1 MPLPREGIR
10 AGAGDKGD
18 WQQKKTTCFFSS
30 QILRMFFEG
39 SIIWQSELFAGM
51 NNNLGILGYCY
62 YNEIVYC
69 KDKFYFG

>member
-1 MPLPREGIR
+1 M
-10 AGAGDKGD
+10 
-18 WQQKKTTCFFSS
+18 
-30 QILRMFFEG
+30 LRMFFEG

-62 YNEIVYC
+62 NNEIVYC